1 MNLKQLSKIYRLFI
15 PQNTPLYLIQYITA
29 SCNSKCKMC
38 FYWQNIDSQNKDKE
52 LKLNEFEKIAKN
64 FNKLLQLSLTGGEP
78 FLREDIVEICKIFV
92 KHTDPLVV
100 TIPTNA
106 LMPDKISNMA
116 NNILKSCSNT
126 FFRFSLSLDGI
137 GSKHDEIRGIK
148 GNFEKVLETY
158 NNLDKLRNSFKNF
171 NIDMGT
177 VISKY
182 NQNDVEDIFIYVE
195 KNLKIDNH
203 YFALARGNTR
213 FDIAKEVD
221 LKNYEKMISYKRKQM
236 KLAERRPFSR
246 IFREVFELN
255 TEILLEIVK
264 QQRMVIPCVAGKNM
278 IVINEKGDVYPCEIL
293 ESRIGNIRN
302 GNYDIKQIIK
312 TKSCNDIL
320 KYIAENKCF
329 CTFECAINASIVFNP
344 SLYPKVFWNVLKNG
358 KKTVEAQ

>member
-126 FFRFSLSLDGI
+126 FFRFSLSLDGV

-203 YFALARGNTR
+203 YFALERGNTR

-221 LKNYEKMISYKRKQM
+221 
-236 KLAERRPFSR
+236 
-246 IFREVFELN
+246 
-255 TEILLEIVK
+255 
-264 QQRMVIPCVAGKNM
+264 
-278 IVINEKGDVYPCEIL
+278 
-293 ESRIGNIRN
+293 
-302 GNYDIKQIIK
+302 
-312 TKSCNDIL
+312 
-320 KYIAENKCF
+320 
-329 CTFECAINASIVFNP
+329 
-344 SLYPKVFWNVLKNG
+344 
-358 KKTVEAQ
+358 